1 MKKLIKKVLLP
12 LREFILNKNLR
23 QYLLLY
29 IKLSGVK
36 RFKTIKNINFLN
48 FSIDIID
55 SASFLAQFREIFLDR
70 SYDFVT
76 NNNAPVI
83 FDCGA
88 NIGMSTLFFKT
99 IYPHSNITAFEAD
112 SSITKIFKTNLKKN
126 SIKNINIIDAAV
138 WINDR
143 GIQFS
148 VEGADGG
155 SMHGA
160 DNIKNVRSVRLLD
173 YIDNCSSKI
182 DLLKIDIEGA
192 EVDVIRDCAQSLSKV
207 KNIFIEYH
215 SWNGGKQNL
224 SDILRILEAQ
234 NFRYYIEGTCGRKR
248 PLVNHAKNKNMDLQ
262 LNIFA
267 RNLDEQ

>member
-1 MKKLIKKVLLP
+1 MKKLIKKILLS
-12 LREFILNKNLR
+12 LRDFILNKNVR

-29 IKLSGVK
+29 INLSGVK

-48 FSIDIID
+48 FTIDIID
-55 SASFLAQFREIFLDR
+55 SASFLGQFKEIFLDR
-70 SYDFVT
+70 SYEFVSD
-76 NNNAPVI
+76 NNAPVI

-88 NIGMSTLFFKT
+88 NIGMSSLFFKT

-112 SSITKIFKTNLKKN
+112 SSITEIFKKNLKKN
-126 SIKNINIIDAAV
+126 NIHDIKIIDAAV
-138 WINDR
+138 WINDK

-148 VEGADGG
+148 VDGADGG
-155 SMHGA
+155 SMQGT

-173 YIDNCSSKI
+173 FIDNCSKKI

-192 EVDVIRDCAQSLSKV
+192 EVDVIQDCAKSLSKV

-215 SWNGGKQNL
+215 SWNSSEQNL
-224 SDILRILEAQ
+224 GEILKILEAQ
-234 NFRYYIEGTCGRKR
+234 NFRYYIEDTCGRKK
-248 PLVNHAKNKNMDLQ
+248 PFIDHAKNKNMDLQ

-267 RNLDEQ
+267 RNLGE